1 MTTRII
7 CNHNCLLLPLKLRV
21 AEVVLT
27 KEMRLSI
34 KICHISRIREG
45 NFLKFDKLKNTML
58 ADVIPSLKWL
68 SHFDLKPQFF
78 FFNILDRQVIWTV
91 KSNAKNPVIGSPTSI
106 LLSTR
111 ICQHEYMNIWISA
124 MVWTFLARRVEPWFV
139 GAFRSLGTTQK
150 SLQCFVL
157 VTFFFFGE
165 VFFAGTE
172 EKLNYFSSTLW

>member
-68 SHFDLKPQFF
+68 SHFDLKPQVFF
-78 FFNILDRQVIWTV
+78 FFYILDRQVIWTV
-91 KSNAKNPVIGSPTSI
+91 KSNAKNPVIGSPSSI
-106 LLSTR
+106 LLS
-111 ICQHEYMNIWISA
+111 ICDLGNQLEFANTNTWTSEY
-124 MVWTFLARRVEPWFV
+124 LPWF
-139 GAFRSLGTTQK
+139 GHSWL
-150 SLQCFVL
+150 
-157 VTFFFFGE
+157 
-165 VFFAGTE
+165 E
-172 EKLNYFSSTLW
+172 E